1 MQLERKKNQSIV
13 IQTPDGTEIDITI
26 DKIDKGKVKLNV
38 DAPDEFI
45 VLEEEMVEDPSMELK
60 INW

>member
-60 INW
+60 IN